1 MASTHALAQAT
12 MKVFET
18 RAPRRGIREAERER
32 EREKQQKR
40 ARLKRNRYH
49 YMLLGRKDRGPSPVR
64 CPCWLSLFSGSKER
78 DEVMTEGPAQ
88 SSTAPRPS
96 GFWHQEIAQ
105 R

>member
-18 RAPRRGIREAERER
+18 RAPRRGIREAERET
-32 EREKQQKR
+32 ENKQKR

-78 DEVMTEGPAQ
+78 DEVMTEG
-88 SSTAPRPS
+88 